1 MRQLLTLTGADLR
14 QRMRDKSVLIFALLV
29 PLALMTVFNLVFGAA
44 DDIEIDPVTV
54 AVSAPAND
62 DLALMLTGVVRSL
75 DGTDELDVTVVETD
89 EATGRRQVEDGDAAL
104 VLLVPAGFGE
114 AARAGEPVTV
124 KAVRGDEAGLGAEI
138 VLSVV
143 DGVLDQVASG
153 AVTARAGLA
162 EGVAPADV
170 GTLVEQATSGGPAY
184 DVESGRASDEQLSAG
199 AALVAGQA
207 GLFLL
212 FTVSFG
218 VTGLLIDRESGT
230 LGRLRSMPIPGWVIV
245 AAKALVS
252 FVLGVVATGVLL
264 SVGGY
269 LFDADF
275 GSVPAVAVLVL
286 CAAAA
291 GTSVMFLVVRVAR
304 TSEQAGIVTS
314 IVALVLGIGGGAFF
328 PVSATGALSRVL
340 DLNPVAAMLRGLGTT
355 SGGGGLADIGTPVA
369 IMLGFAAV
377 MLVVSRL
384 VPDRGVL
391 S

>member
-1 MRQLLTLTGADLR
+1 MRQLLALTGYDLL

-44 DDIEIDPVTV
+44 DDVRIDPVTV
-54 AVSAPAND
+54 AVSAPADD
-62 DLALMLTGVVRSL
+62 DLALVLTEAVRSL
-75 DGTDELDVTVVETD
+75 DGTDELDVTVVATD
-89 EATGRRQVEDGDAAL
+89 ETAGRRQVEDGDAGLA
-104 VLLVPAGFGE
+104 LLVPDGFGE
-114 AARAGEPVTV
+114 AARGGEPVTV
-124 KAVRGDEAGLGAEI
+124 EAVRGDEAGIGADV
-138 VLSVV
+138 VLAVV

-162 EGVAPADV
+162 EGVAPADL
-170 GTLVEQATSGGPAY
+170 GALVEQATSGGPAY
-184 DVESGRASDEQLSAG
+184 DVESGQASDQQLGAG
-199 AALVAGQA
+199 AALVAGQT

-218 VTGLLIDRESGT
+218 VTGLLVDRESGT
-230 LGRLRSMPIPGWVIV
+230 LGRLRSMPIPRWVV
-245 AAKALVS
+245 VTAKALVS
-252 FVLGVVATGVLL
+252 FILGVVATSVLL
-264 SVGGY
+264 AVGGR

-304 TSEQAGIVTS
+304 TSEQAGIATS

-328 PVSATGALSRVL
+328 PVSAAGGLSVLL
-340 DLNPVAAMLRGLGTT
+340 DLNPVAALLRGLGTT

-369 IMLGFAAV
+369 IMLGFAVV
-377 MLVVSRL
+377 MLVASRL

>member
-1 MRQLLTLTGADLR
+1 MRQLLALTGYDLL

-44 DDIEIDPVTV
+44 DDVRIDPVTV
-54 AVSAPAND
+54 AISAPADD
-62 DLALMLTGVVRSL
+62 DLARVLTETLRSL

-89 EATGRRQVEDGDAAL
+89 AAAGRRQVEDGDAGLA
-104 VLLVPAGFGE
+104 LLVPDGFGE
-114 AARAGEPVTV
+114 AARSGEPVTV
-124 KAVRGDEAGLGAEI
+124 EAVRGDEAGLGAEV

-162 EGVAPADV
+162 EGVPPADL
-170 GTLVEQATSGGPAY
+170 GALVEQATSGGPAY
-184 DVESGRASDEQLSAG
+184 DVESGQASDRQLGAG
-199 AALVAGQA
+199 AALVAGQT

-218 VTGLLIDRESGT
+218 VSGLLVDRESGT
-230 LGRLRSMPIPGWVIV
+230 LGRLRSMPIPRWVV
-245 AAKALVS
+245 VTAKALVS
-252 FVLGVVATGVLL
+252 FILGVVATSVLL
-264 SVGGY
+264 AVGGR

-304 TSEQAGIVTS
+304 TSEQAGIATS

-328 PVSATGALSRVL
+328 PVSATGALSVLL
-340 DLNPVAAMLRGLGTT
+340 DLNPVAALLRGLGTT
-355 SGGGGLADIGTPVA
+355 SGGGGLTDIGTPVA
-369 IMLGFAAV
+369 IMLGFAVV

>member
-1 MRQLLTLTGADLR
+1 MRQLLALTGSDLL

-29 PLALMTVFNLVFGAA
+29 PLALMTVFNFVFGAA
-44 DDIEIDPVTV
+44 DDLEIDPVTV
-54 AVSAPAND
+54 AISAPADD
-62 DLALMLTGVVRSL
+62 DLAQVLTGVVRSL
-75 DGTDELDVTVVETD
+75 DDSDALDVTVVETG
-89 EATGRRQVEDGDAAL
+89 EAAGRRLVEEGDTPLA
-104 VLLVPAGFGE
+104 LLVPDGFGE

-124 KAVRGDEAGLGAEI
+124 EAVRGDEAGFGAEI
-138 VLSVV
+138 VLSAV
-143 DGVLDQVASG
+143 DGVLDELASG

-162 EGVAPADV
+162 EGVAPDDV
-170 GTLVEQATSGGPAY
+170 DALVEQATSGGPAY
-184 DVESGRASDEQLSAG
+184 DVEVGQASDEQLSSG

-218 VTGLLIDRESGT
+218 VTGLLVDRESGT
-230 LGRLRSMPIPGWVIV
+230 LARLRSMPIPGWVVV

-252 FVLGVVATGVLL
+252 FVLGAVATGVLL
-264 SVGGY
+264 TVGGV

-275 GSVPAVAVLVL
+275 GSVPAVAVLVV

-304 TSEQAGIVTS
+304 TSEQAGIATS

-328 PVSATGALSRVL
+328 PVSAAGALSGVL
-340 DLNPVAAMLRGLGTT
+340 DLNPVAALLRGLGTT

-369 IMLGFAAV
+369 IMLGFAVV
-377 MLVVSRL
+377 MVVVSRL
-384 VPDRGVL
+384 VPDRGVM

>member
-1 MRQLLTLTGADLR
+1 MRQLLALTGYDLL

-44 DDIEIDPVTV
+44 DDVRIDPVTV
-54 AVSAPAND
+54 AVSAPADD
-62 DLALMLTGVVRSL
+62 DLALVLTEAVRSL
-75 DGTDELDVTVVETD
+75 DGTDELDVTVVATD
-89 EATGRRQVEDGDAAL
+89 ETAGRRQVEDGDAGLA
-104 VLLVPAGFGE
+104 LLVPDGFGE
-114 AARAGEPVTV
+114 AARSGEPVTV
-124 KAVRGDEAGLGAEI
+124 EAVRGDEAGLGAEV

-162 EGVAPADV
+162 EGVPPADL
-170 GTLVEQATSGGPAY
+170 GALVEQATSGGPAY
-184 DVESGRASDEQLSAG
+184 DVESGQASDRQLGAG
-199 AALVAGQA
+199 AALVAGQT

-218 VTGLLIDRESGT
+218 VSGLLVDRESGT
-230 LGRLRSMPIPGWVIV
+230 LGRLRSMPIPRWVV
-245 AAKALVS
+245 VTAKALVS
-252 FVLGVVATGVLL
+252 FILGVVATSVLL
-264 SVGGY
+264 AVGGR

-304 TSEQAGIVTS
+304 TSEQAGIATS

-328 PVSATGALSRVL
+328 PVSATGALSVLL
-340 DLNPVAAMLRGLGTT
+340 DLNPVAALLRGLGTT
-355 SGGGGLADIGTPVA
+355 SGGGGLTDIGTPVA
-369 IMLGFAAV
+369 IMLGFAGV

>member
-1 MRQLLTLTGADLR
+1 MRQLLVLTGSDLL
-14 QRMRDKSVLIFALLV
+14 QRVRDKSVLIFALLV
-29 PLALMTVFNLVFGAA
+29 PLALMTVFNLVFGTA
-44 DDIEIDPVTV
+44 DDVEIEPVTV
-54 AVSAPAND
+54 AISAPADD
-62 DLALMLTGVVRSL
+62 DLAQMLTGVVRSL
-75 DGTDELDVTVVETD
+75 DDTDELDVTVVETD
-89 EATGRRQVEDGDAAL
+89 EAAGRRQVEDGDTPLAL
-104 VLLVPAGFGE
+104 IVPDGFGE

-124 KAVRGDEAGLGAEI
+124 EAVRGDEAGLGAEI

-153 AVTARAGLA
+153 AVTARAALA
-162 EGVAPADV
+162 EGVAPADL
-170 GTLVEQATSGGPAY
+170 GALVEQATSGGPAY
-184 DVESGRASDEQLSAG
+184 DVESGQASDEQLSAG
-199 AALVAGQA
+199 AALVAGQT

-230 LGRLRSMPIPGWVIV
+230 LARLRSMPISGWVIV

-264 SVGGY
+264 TVGGY
-269 LFDADF
+269 LFGADF

-304 TSEQAGIVTS
+304 TSEQAGIATS

-328 PVSATGALSRVL
+328 PVSATGALSGLL
-340 DLNPVAAMLRGLGTT
+340 DLNPVAALLRGLGTT
-355 SGGGGLADIGTPVA
+355 SGGGGLTDIGIPVA
-369 IMLGFAAV
+369 IMLGFAVV

>member
-1 MRQLLTLTGADLR
+1 MRQLLALTGSDLL

-44 DDIEIDPVTV
+44 DDLEIDPVTV
-54 AVSAPAND
+54 AISAPVD
-62 DLALMLTGVVRSL
+62 DELAQQLISVVRSL
-75 DGTDELDVTVVETD
+75 DAADELDVTVVETD
-89 EATGRRQVEDGDAAL
+89 EATGRRQVEDGDTPLA
-104 VLLVPAGFGE
+104 LLVPDGFGN
-114 AARAGEPVTV
+114 AARAGEPITV
-124 KAVRGDEAGLGAEI
+124 EAVRGDEAGLGAEI

-143 DGVLDQVASG
+143 DGVLADVASG
-153 AVTARAGLA
+153 TVTARAALA

-170 GTLVEQATSGGPAY
+170 GALVEQATSGGLAY
-184 DVESGRASDEQLSAG
+184 DVESGQASDEQLSAG
-199 AALVAGQA
+199 AALVAGQT

-218 VTGLLIDRESGT
+218 VTGLLVDRESGT
-230 LGRLRSMPIPGWVIV
+230 LARLRSMPIAGWVIV

-252 FVLGVVATGVLL
+252 FVLGVVATAVLL
-264 SVGGY
+264 AVGGY

-304 TSEQAGIVTS
+304 TSEQAGIATS

-328 PVSATGALSRVL
+328 PVSATGALSGLL
-340 DLNPVAAMLRGLGTT
+340 DLNPVAALLRGLGTT
-355 SGGGGLADIGTPVA
+355 SGGGGLADIGVPVA
-369 IMLGFAAV
+369 IMLGFALV
-377 MLVVSRL
+377 MLLASRL

>member
-1 MRQLLTLTGADLR
+1 MRQLLALTGSDLL

-44 DDIEIDPVTV
+44 DDLEIDPVTV
-54 AVSAPAND
+54 AISAPADD
-62 DLALMLTGVVRSL
+62 DLAQMLTGVVRSL
-75 DGTDELDVTVVETD
+75 DDADELDVTVVETD
-89 EATGRRQVEDGDAAL
+89 EAGARRQVEDGDTPLAL
-104 VLLVPAGFGE
+104 VVPVGFGE

-124 KAVRGDEAGLGAEI
+124 EAVRGDEAGLGAEI

-153 AVTARAGLA
+153 TVTARAALA

-170 GTLVEQATSGGPAY
+170 GPLVEQATSGGPAY
-184 DVESGRASDEQLSAG
+184 DVESGQASDEQLSAG

-218 VTGLLIDRESGT
+218 VTGLLVDRESGT
-230 LGRLRSMPIPGWVIV
+230 LARLRSMPIPGWVIV

-252 FVLGVVATGVLL
+252 FVLGAVATGVLL
-264 SVGGY
+264 AVGGY

-291 GTSVMFLVVRVAR
+291 GTSVMFLVVRVAS

-328 PVSATGALSRVL
+328 PVSAAGALSGVL
-340 DLNPVAAMLRGLGTT
+340 DLNPVAALLRGLGTT
-355 SGGGGLADIGTPVA
+355 SGGGGLADIGIPVA
-369 IMLGFAAV
+369 IMLGFAVV
-377 MLVVSRL
+377 MLLASRL

>member
-1 MRQLLTLTGADLR
+1 MRQLLALTGSDLL

-44 DDIEIDPVTV
+44 DDLEIDPVTV
-54 AVSAPAND
+54 AISAPADD
-62 DLALMLTGVVRSL
+62 DLAQMLTGVVRSL
-75 DGTDELDVTVVETD
+75 DDTDELDVTVVETD
-89 EATGRRQVEDGDAAL
+89 EAGARRQVEDGDTPLAL
-104 VLLVPAGFGE
+104 VVPVGFGE

-124 KAVRGDEAGLGAEI
+124 EAVRGDEAGLGAEV

-153 AVTARAGLA
+153 TVTARAALA

-170 GTLVEQATSGGPAY
+170 GPLVEQATSGGPAY
-184 DVESGRASDEQLSAG
+184 DVESGQASDEQLSAG

-218 VTGLLIDRESGT
+218 VTGLLVDRESGT
-230 LGRLRSMPIPGWVIV
+230 LARLRSMPIPGWVIV

-264 SVGGY
+264 AVGGY

-275 GSVPAVAVLVL
+275 GSVPAVAVLVV

-291 GTSVMFLVVRVAR
+291 GTSVMFLVVRVAS

-328 PVSATGALSRVL
+328 PVSAAGGLSGVL
-340 DLNPVAAMLRGLGTT
+340 DLNPVAALLRGLGTT
-355 SGGGGLADIGTPVA
+355 SGGGGLADIGIPVA
-369 IMLGFAAV
+369 IMLGFAVV
-377 MLVVSRL
+377 MLLASRL